1 MNYSRRIGR
10 RIIGGLVF
18 FGLLLFLLSL
28 PMTAMATDTAPGS
41 ILDKT
46 YTQQAEAE
54 QKAGPVS
61 TGDLLIRLVGTLV
74 LVGISGWVVVKLWKR
89 KQQTAGQGNWLA
101 VLDQVSLAPNKNL
114 FVTDIAGKV
123 FVIGVTDHSIQPIME
138 ITDGQVIDALR
149 QVQEENQ
156 SSPPAPFGLDFING
170 LLGRGKGHSDREP
183 SFHAEMTK
191 QIQRLNALRTGKV
204 EPDREGEDKL

>member
-28 PMTAMATDTAPGS
+28 PVVATAAEAAPGS
-41 ILDKT
+41 ILDQT
-46 YTQQAEAE
+46 YTQRSETE
-54 QKAGPVS
+54 QKPGPVS
-61 TGDLLIRLVGTLV
+61 TGDLLIRLFGTLF
-74 LVGISGWVVVKLWKR
+74 LVGITGWVVVKFWKR
-89 KQQTAGQGNWLA
+89 KQQTAGQGNWMA

-138 ITDGQVIDALR
+138 ITDAQVIEALR
-149 QVQEENQ
+149 QVQEEDRQ
-156 SSPPAPFGLDFING
+156 APPAALGLDFLSG
-170 LLGRGKGHSDREP
+170 LLGKGNRQSDSEP

-191 QIQRLNALRTGKV
+191 QIQRLNALRERRR